1 MAGLS
6 RKGMLGAITGR
17 DVEHRQV
24 ASAAAALMATQNGAS
39 LLRVHDVA
47 ETVDALAVLKR
58 RPQRAVERNGLH
70 QRFLVLRF
78 GSDNAVIAPPT
89 PNSARVPVNTM
100 VRIAMDRSAVPVSEK

>member
-47 ETVDALAVLKR
+47 ETVDALAVL
-58 RPQRAVERNGLH
+58 
-70 QRFLVLRF
+70 
-78 GSDNAVIAPPT
+78 NAVH
-89 PNSARVPVNTM
+89 
-100 VRIAMDRSAVPVSEK
+100 SAV